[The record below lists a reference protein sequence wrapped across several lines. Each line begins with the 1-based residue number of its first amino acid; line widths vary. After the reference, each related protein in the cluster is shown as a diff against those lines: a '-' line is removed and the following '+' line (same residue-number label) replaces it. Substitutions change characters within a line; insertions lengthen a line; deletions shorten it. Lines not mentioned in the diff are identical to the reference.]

1 MTGRE
6 FVESLWSRYHDELE
20 GPVIAIRKALAEL
33 DPASPEFVG
42 LMQRQAKKEL
52 AHAVAFTKALLQYDE
67 LEPHERYD
75 VAEQAADEYKHY
87 ALIKDYLDSRGV
99 ADDIPAQAYDGYFGQ
114 FLTGDVR
121 AFRLCNIAEKSAVVF
136 MVHLR
141 DVTPDPVVRQLAK
154 DIVDDEEGHED
165 LVMDKLARFAE
176 DAGNR
181 EFLENMFVQSWSSQ
195 KEGVIRE
202 GRELGVDVDG
212 ILRRFEARAAGRP
225 TDP

>member
-33 DPASPEFVG
+33 DPQSPEFVA

-52 AHAVAFTKALLQYDE
+52 AHAVAFTKALLQYRE
-67 LEPHERYD
+67 LEPHERAH
-75 VAEQAADEYKHY
+75 VAEQAADEYRHY
-87 ALIKDYLDSRGV
+87 ALIADYLASRDAG
-99 ADDIPAQAYDGYFGQ
+99 DDIPADAYDGYFGQ

-136 MVHLR
+136 MQHLR
-141 DVTPDPVVRQLAK
+141 DVTPDPVVRQLAR

-165 LVMDKLARFAE
+165 RVMEKLARFAE

-181 EFLENMFVQSWSSQ
+181 EFLENMFVRSWGSQ

-212 ILRRFEARAAGRP
+212 ILQSFSASHRP
-225 TDP
+225 PRQPS

>member
-33 DPASPEFVG
+33 DPQSPEFVG

-52 AHAVAFTKALLQYDE
+52 AHAVAFTKALLQYGE
-67 LEPHERYD
+67 LEPHERAG

-87 ALIKDYLDSRGV
+87 ALIRDYLTGRGA
-99 ADDIPAQAYDGYFGQ
+99 ADDIPAEAYDGYFGQ

-136 MVHLR
+136 MEHMR

-165 LVMDKLARFAE
+165 MVMEKLARFAE
-176 DAGNR
+176 EPGNR
-181 EFLENMFVQSWSSQ
+181 EFLENMFVQSWTSQ

-202 GRELGVDVDG
+202 GRELGIDVDAV
-212 ILRRFEARAAGRP
+212 LDRFKARAAGRP
-225 TDP
+225 SGT

>member
-33 DPASPEFVG
+33 DPQSPEFVG

-67 LEPHERYD
+67 LEPHERAS

-87 ALIKDYLDSRGV
+87 ALIKDYLTGRGA
-99 ADDIPAQAYDGYFGQ
+99 ADDVPAEAYDGYFGQ

-136 MVHLR
+136 MEHMR
-141 DVTPDPVVRQLAK
+141 DVTPDPVVRQLAR

-165 LVMDKLARFAE
+165 MVMDKLARFAE
-176 DAGNR
+176 DPRNR
-181 EFLENMFVQSWSSQ
+181 EFLENMFVQSWTSQ

-202 GRELGVDVDG
+202 GRELGVDVDS
-212 ILRRFEARAAGRP
+212 ILDRFKARVAGRAG
-225 TDP
+225 

>member
-33 DPASPEFVG
+33 DPQTPEFVS

-52 AHAVAFTKALLQYDE
+52 AHAVAFTKALLQYGE
-67 LEPHERYD
+67 LEHHERAG
-75 VAEQAADEYKHY
+75 VAEQAADEYRHY
-87 ALIKDYLDSRGV
+87 ALIKDYLAGRGA
-99 ADDIPAQAYDGYFGQ
+99 ADDIPAEAYDGYFGQ

-136 MVHLR
+136 MEHMR

-165 LVMDKLARFAE
+165 MVMEKLARFAE
-176 DAGNR
+176 DPGNR
-181 EFLENMFVQSWSSQ
+181 EFLENMFVQSWTSQ

-202 GRELGVDVDG
+202 GRELGIDVDA
-212 ILRRFEARAAGRP
+212 ILGRFKDRSVGRSG
-225 TDP
+225 

>member
-33 DPASPEFVG
+33 DPRSPEFVG

-52 AHAVAFTKALLQYDE
+52 AHGVAFTKALLQYGE
-67 LEPHERYD
+67 LEPHERAHM
-75 VAEQAADEYKHY
+75 AEQAADEYRHY
-87 ALIKDYLDSRGV
+87 ALIKDYLTGRGA
-99 ADDIPAQAYDGYFGQ
+99 ADDIPAEAYDGYFGQ

-136 MVHLR
+136 MQHLR

-165 LVMDKLARFAE
+165 LVMEKLARFAE
-176 DAGNR
+176 DPANR

-212 ILRRFEARAAGRP
+212 ILQRFDGPAAGRLG
-225 TDP
+225 

>member
-33 DPASPEFVG
+33 DPRTPEFVA

-52 AHAVAFTKALLQYDE
+52 AHGVAFTRALLQYGE
-67 LEPHERYD
+67 LEPHERAH

-87 ALIKDYLDSRGV
+87 ALITDYLDGRDA
-99 ADDIPAQAYDGYFGQ
+99 ADDVPADAYDGYFGQ

-136 MVHLR
+136 MQHLR

-165 LVMDKLARFAE
+165 MVMKKLARFAE

-181 EFLENMFVQSWSSQ
+181 EFLENMFVQSWGSQ

-202 GRELGVDVDG
+202 GRDLGVDVDG
-212 ILRRFEARAAGRP
+212 ILRDFKPRAA
-225 TDP
+225 TDPT

>member
-33 DPASPEFVG
+33 DPRTPEFVA

-52 AHAVAFTKALLQYDE
+52 AHGVAFTRALLQYGE
-67 LEPHERYD
+67 LEPHERAH

-87 ALIKDYLDSRGV
+87 ALIKDYLDSRDA
-99 ADDIPAQAYDGYFGQ
+99 ADDVPADAYDGYFGQ

-136 MVHLR
+136 MQHLR

-165 LVMDKLARFAE
+165 MVMEKLGRFAE

-181 EFLENMFVQSWSSQ
+181 EFLENMFVQSWGSQ

-202 GRELGVDVDG
+202 GRDLGVDVDG
-212 ILRRFEARAAGRP
+212 ILRDFKPRAAADP
-225 TDP
+225 T

>member
-33 DPASPEFVG
+33 DPRTPEFVG

-52 AHAVAFTKALLQYDE
+52 AHGVAFTKALLQYGE
-67 LEPHERYD
+67 LEPHERAN
-75 VAEQAADEYKHY
+75 VAEQAADEYRHY
-87 ALIKDYLDSRGV
+87 ALIADYLASRDA
-99 ADDIPAQAYDGYFGQ
+99 ADDVPADAYDGYFGQ

-136 MVHLR
+136 MQHLR

-165 LVMDKLARFAE
+165 MVMERLARFAE

-181 EFLENMFVQSWSSQ
+181 EFLENMFVQSWGSQ

-202 GRELGVDVDG
+202 GRDLGVDVDA
-212 ILRRFEARAAGRP
+212 ILRQFEAHAAGP
-225 TDP
+225 SD

>member
-6 FVESLWSRYHDELE
+6 FVASLWSRYHDELE
-20 GPVIAIRKALAEL
+20 GPVIAVRKALAEL
-33 DPASPEFVG
+33 DPRSPEFVA

-52 AHAVAFTKALLQYDE
+52 AHAVAFTRALLQYSE
-67 LEPHERYD
+67 LEPHERAH

-87 ALIKDYLDSRGV
+87 ALIRDYLDSRGAPDDV
-99 ADDIPAQAYDGYFGQ
+99 PADAYDGYFGQ

-136 MVHLR
+136 MEHMR

-154 DIVDDEEGHED
+154 DIVDDEEGHEEM
-165 LVMDKLARFAE
+165 VMEKLAAFAE
-176 DAGNR
+176 EAGNR

-195 KEGVIRE
+195 KEGVMRE

-212 ILRRFEARAAGRP
+212 VLREFKARTA
-225 TDP
+225 

>member
-6 FVESLWSRYHDELE
+6 FVESLGRRYHDELE

-33 DPASPEFVG
+33 DPDSPQFVA

-67 LEPHERYD
+67 LEPHERAH
-75 VAEQAADEYKHY
+75 VAEQAADEYKHH
-87 ALIKDYLDSRGV
+87 ALIREYLDGRGAGDDVPV
-99 ADDIPAQAYDGYFGQ
+99 AAYDGYFGQ

-136 MVHLR
+136 MEHMR
-141 DVTPDPVVRQLAK
+141 DTTPDPAVRQLAK

-165 LVMDKLARFAE
+165 MVMEKLARFAE
-176 DAGNR
+176 DPANR

-212 ILRRFEARAAGRP
+212 ILQGFASRAGKPA
-225 TDP
+225 

>member
-6 FVESLWSRYHDELE
+6 FVESLWSRYHNELE

-33 DPASPEFVG
+33 DPRSPEFVA
-42 LMQRQAKKEL
+42 LMQRQARKEL
-52 AHAVAFTKALLQYDE
+52 AHAVAFTRALLQYDE
-67 LEPHERYD
+67 LEPHERAH
-75 VAEQAADEYKHY
+75 VAEQAADEYRHH
-87 ALIKDYLDSRGV
+87 ALIKDYLGDRGA
-99 ADDIPAQAYDGYFGQ
+99 ADDVPVAAYDDYFGK

-136 MVHLR
+136 MEHMR
-141 DVTPDPVVRQLAK
+141 DTTPDPTVRQLAK

-165 LVMDKLARFAE
+165 MVMEKLARFAE
-176 DAGNR
+176 DPANR

-202 GRELGVDVDG
+202 GQELGIDVDG
-212 ILRRFEARAAGRP
+212 ILRDFAVRADTPA
-225 TDP
+225 

>member
-33 DPASPEFVG
+33 DPRTSAFVG

-52 AHAVAFTKALLQYDE
+52 AHAVAFTRALLQYDE
-67 LEPHERYD
+67 LEPHERAH
-75 VAEQAADEYKHY
+75 VAEQAADEYRHH
-87 ALIKDYLDSRGV
+87 ALIKDYLDGRGA
-99 ADDIPAQAYDGYFGQ
+99 ADDIPAEAYDGYFGQ
-114 FLTGDVR
+114 FLAGDVR

-136 MVHLR
+136 MEHLR

-165 LVMDKLARFAE
+165 MVMAKLARFAE
-176 DAGNR
+176 DTGNR
-181 EFLENMFVQSWSSQ
+181 AFLENMFVQSWSSQ
-195 KEGVIRE
+195 KEGVVRE
-202 GRELGVDVDG
+202 GRALGVDVDA
-212 ILRRFEARAAGRP
+212 ILARFEGRAAGRAE
-225 TDP
+225 

>member
-33 DPASPEFVG
+33 DPQSPEFVG

-52 AHAVAFTKALLQYDE
+52 AHAVAFTKALLQYGE
-67 LEPHERYD
+67 LEPHERAS

-87 ALIKDYLDSRGV
+87 ALIKDYLTGRGA
-99 ADDIPAQAYDGYFGQ
+99 ADDIPAEAYDGYFGQ

-136 MVHLR
+136 MEHMR

-165 LVMDKLARFAE
+165 MVMEKLARFAE
-176 DAGNR
+176 DPGNR
-181 EFLENMFVQSWSSQ
+181 EFLENMFVQSWTSQ

-202 GRELGVDVDG
+202 GRELGIDVDA
-212 ILRRFEARAAGRP
+212 ILDRFKARVSGRAG
-225 TDP
+225 

>member
-33 DPASPEFVG
+33 DPRSPEFVA

-67 LEPHERYD
+67 LEPYERAH
-75 VAEQAADEYKHY
+75 VAEQAADEYKHH
-87 ALIKDYLDSRGV
+87 ALIKDYLDGRGAEDNAPV
-99 ADDIPAQAYDGYFGQ
+99 AAYDGYFSQ

-136 MVHLR
+136 MEHMR
-141 DVTPDPVVRQLAK
+141 DTTPDPEVRQLAK

-165 LVMDKLARFAE
+165 MVMEKLARFAE
-176 DAGNR
+176 DPANR

-202 GRELGVDVDG
+202 GRELGVDVDR
-212 ILRRFEARAAGRP
+212 ILRDFAARAGRP
-225 TDP
+225 A

>member
-33 DPASPEFVG
+33 DPRTPEFIA

-52 AHAVAFTKALLQYDE
+52 AHGVAFTRALLQYGE
-67 LEPHERYD
+67 LEPHERAQ

-87 ALIKDYLDSRGV
+87 ALIKDYLDSRDA
-99 ADDIPAQAYDGYFGQ
+99 ADDVPADAYDGYFGQ

-136 MVHLR
+136 MQHLR

-165 LVMDKLARFAE
+165 MVMEKLGRFAE

-181 EFLENMFVQSWSSQ
+181 EFLENMFVQSWGSQ

-202 GRELGVDVDG
+202 GRDLGVDVDG
-212 ILRRFEARAAGRP
+212 ILRDFKPRAAADP
-225 TDP
+225 T

>member
-33 DPASPEFVG
+33 DPQSPEFVG

-52 AHAVAFTKALLQYDE
+52 AHAVAFTKALLQYGE
-67 LEPHERYD
+67 LEAHERAG

-87 ALIKDYLDSRGV
+87 ALIKDYLTGRGA
-99 ADDIPAQAYDGYFGQ
+99 ADDIPAEAYDGYFGQ

-136 MVHLR
+136 MEHMR

-154 DIVDDEEGHED
+154 NIVDDEEGHED
-165 LVMDKLARFAE
+165 MVMEKLARFAE
-176 DAGNR
+176 DPGNR
-181 EFLENMFVQSWSSQ
+181 EFLENMFVQSWTSQ

-202 GRELGVDVDG
+202 GRELGIDVDA
-212 ILRRFEARAAGRP
+212 ILDRFKARVPGRAG
-225 TDP
+225 

>member
-6 FVESLWSRYHDELE
+6 FVESLWSGYHDKLE

-33 DPASPEFVG
+33 DPKSPEFVA

-52 AHAVAFTKALLQYDE
+52 AHGVAFTRALLQYGE
-67 LEPHERYD
+67 LEPHERAH
-75 VAEQAADEYKHY
+75 VAEQAADEYRHY
-87 ALIKDYLDSRGV
+87 ALIKDYLDSRAV
-99 ADDIPAQAYDGYFGQ
+99 ADDVPADAYDGYFGQ

-136 MVHLR
+136 MQHLR
-141 DVTPDPVVRQLAK
+141 DMTPDPVVRQLAK

-165 LVMDKLARFAE
+165 MVMEKLARFAE
-176 DAGNR
+176 DAENR
-181 EFLENMFVQSWSSQ
+181 EFLENMFVQSWASQ

-212 ILRRFEARAAGRP
+212 ILGKFNPPGG
-225 TDP
+225 